1 MSGKVERTKQS
12 WQLNFFLISLQKSA
26 WGHNILSQIV
36 EMTEKLKENKNTSLR
51 KLQGVKG

>member
-1 MSGKVERTKQS
+1 MKQS
-12 WQLNFFLISLQKSA
+12 WQLNFFLISLQKGD

-51 KLQGVKG
+51 QVQGIKG